1 MIYAQ
6 MKHKFKLMDAK
17 GVSRDKTSL
26 LNPDNYI
33 QRIIIHFGNIFEYLS
48 IIIFWFYDFVVRLPT
63 VFRLER
69 CGNESC
75 RFGEICHQDTSVHGS
90 SRLHCTCEGICKN
103 EDANTGTPVCGSDDK
118 TYKSECALLKSS
130 CHQQKHIMI
139 SSYKSCNGRN

>member
-1 MIYAQ
+1 MTYVQ

-17 GVSRDKTSL
+17 GVSRNKKSTFNL
-26 LNPDNYI
+26 DNYI
-33 QRIIIHFGNIFEYLS
+33 QYS
-48 IIIFWFYDFVVRLPT
+48 IPESFSVINLWFYNFAVRLPT

-103 EDANTGTPVCGSDDK
+103 VDANTDPPVCGSDGK

-130 CHQQKHIMI
+130 CRHKKHNMI
-139 SSYKSCNGRN
+139 STYKSCNGRN